1 MDDFTT
7 RIWLAHGLL
16 ALALLCIVAEIRM
29 EAKEE
34 ARRWAWLTRASKRAP
49 NINE

>member
-1 MDDFTT
+1 MDDFAA
-7 RIWLAHGLL
+7 RIWIAHGFLIM
-16 ALALLCIVAEIRM
+16 ALLCIVAEIRL

-34 ARRWAWLTRASKRAP
+34 ARRWAWLTRAKNRAR